1 LRIACVIP
9 SMQAGGAQRVLA
21 ALCNHFAADGH
32 DVVLLTLTDAEEP
45 FFELSAAVRLQHLG
59 RGFAGG
65 RLQRLARVTRWIAVL
80 RRTLRASP
88 PDVVISF
95 IDMNNVMV
103 LLATRGLALPVIVS
117 ERVDP
122 AAYADRLGRLA
133 CSLRNLTYRRAR
145 RIVVQ
150 TRRAARFFRRRP
162 AAQLTIIPNPVNPA
176 VACARPAAPGPDGR
190 LRIIGIGRFDHQK
203 GFDTLI
209 DGFAGLAARFAD
221 WDVVIF
227 GDGPQREALQAQI
240 DSRALSSRI
249 SLRSP
254 TKDIA
259 GELAR
264 SHLMAFPSRFE
275 GFPNALAEAMAAG
288 LPAVAFADV
297 SGVEDLIVPGVSG
310 VIVPWGDGTAAAA
323 VQALSAGLASL
334 MASPELRTSIGA
346 AASAGVCAFAPPS
359 IFSQWD
365 ELLAAV
371 LRERAGASA

>member
-1 LRIACVIP
+1 
-9 SMQAGGAQRVLA
+9 
-21 ALCNHFAADGH
+21 
-32 DVVLLTLTDAEEP
+32 
-45 FFELSAAVRLQHLG
+45 VRLQHLG

-65 RLQRLARVTRWIAVL
+65 GLQRLARVIRWIAVL
-80 RRTLRASP
+80 RRTLRTSP

-133 CSLRNLTYRRAR
+133 GSLRNLTYRWAR

-150 TRRAARFFRRRP
+150 TRRAARFFRRNP
-162 AAQLTIIPNPVNPA
+162 AAQLAIIPNPVNPA

-190 LRIIGIGRFDHQK
+190 WRIIGIGRFDHQK
-203 GFDTLI
+203 GFDILI
-209 DGFAGLAARFAD
+209 DGFAGLAERFSD

-240 DSRALSSRI
+240 DSRAVSSRI

-254 TKDIA
+254 TKDIV

-310 VIVPWGDGTAAAA
+310 ILAPWGDRTTAAA

-334 MASPELRTSIGA
+334 MASADLRTSIGA
-346 AASAGVCAFAPPS
+346 AASAEVRAFAPPS
-359 IFSQWD
+359 IFPQWD

-371 LRERAGASA
+371 MRERAGASA